1 MPDCWFSILLDIN
14 LWLFWPRSDL
24 AKSYSSRGRSPRFW
38 FVVLPDVPDH
48 PCEHLFLYPLITSGI
63 LSLSKPTFF
72 VFFAFRKKNHMFLRV
87 GRRLPHTTTLG
98 PNSQA
103 STQPDFPKQ
112 NVCLAACHGDY
123 FSFLVGRKGVGPQLP
138 TFTFIKNL
146 FAPWLAYEERVLDHG
161 S

>member
-72 VFFAFRKKNHMFLRV
+72 VFFAFRKKKSHVSQSWTPAATHHHAWTQLSSIHSAGFPQAKRLPCCMP
-87 GRRLPHTTTLG
+87 RRLFLLSCWPEGGRTAA
-98 PNSQA
+98 PN
-103 STQPDFPKQ
+103 FY
-112 NVCLAACHGDY
+112 LH
-123 FSFLVGRKGVGPQLP
+123 
-138 TFTFIKNL
+138 
-146 FAPWLAYEERVLDHG
+146 
-161 S
+161 

>member
-72 VFFAFRKKNHMFLRV
+72 VFFAFRKNFFTCFSELDAGCHTPPRLDPTLKHPLSRISPSKTFALLHATATISPFLLA
-87 GRRLPHTTTLG
+87 GRG
-98 PNSQA
+98 
-103 STQPDFPKQ
+103 
-112 NVCLAACHGDY
+112 
-123 FSFLVGRKGVGPQLP
+123 
-138 TFTFIKNL
+138 
-146 FAPWLAYEERVLDHG
+146 
-161 S
+161 